1 MIGRRCKHFIF
12 SGLIFINIKM
22 ILSANTGF
30 TVSIYDVTSRSV
42 YLQWPKFPGAF
53 SYRAMATP
61 LNTVGHSSSAHFSD
75 VTLVGAL
82 APLAP
87 NTIHTVKVDAM
98 DNNGVIL
105 AEAQTMQL
113 TAPEIPT
120 IEQAYSK
127 LSNSITVEWA
137 SVAGASSYLLTAQD
151 GESFIETVV
160 TNSPGTVTG
169 LKAATLYKIT
179 IRSINTGGRSQ
190 PSPSKKAK
198 TVLAAP
204 ILTAS
209 SQSYDNIVVSWRA
222 VYMAVGFFVS
232 IMRSDGLGSM
242 LKENTTNNSLIF
254 SSLDPG
260 TLYTIK
266 AHAWDA
272 NGIPGDD
279 FTYNQRTRP
288 HAPGDVQVVFDSG
301 TLRAAVSFTLAEGAS
316 SYLIAA
322 HSGTSKVNC
331 STLSSS
337 CTIPSLECGVEYS
350 LSVVASNE
358 AGSST
363 PTEAVTFKTV
373 PCAPESIIIE
383 EDEPGYMAVSW
394 SDVDLG
400 DYYVVFVKS
409 DDGLEVHC
417 NTSHTQCHFQSD
429 CGFTY
434 FISVFAYNKAGQS
447 PLGDIFNYTTAPC
460 CPSDVNPVFISSD
473 TVQIVWSPVR
483 GAEMY
488 ETKAVDWTNE
498 LLCND
503 TATVCTL
510 SALQCNTQYNITVYS
525 FSEIRGSNTSCTS
538 KHVAT
543 APCSPEIISVSKDA
557 LSVISVHW
565 HANNDEAMY
574 TVTAKGEAGIWH
586 CTSSGNSCTI
596 HNLPCGSLFSV
607 STVASTEA
615 GHSLPSY
622 SVPLETAPCCPVD
635 LTVTQVTQSVTNI
648 SWSIGT
654 GAKTYI
660 TILESHQGRARC
672 HTLQN
677 YCLLGC
683 ITCGTNYSVSIK
695 AISETGLT
703 SDCIYKGFSSSACCP
718 SGVKLYRL
726 GNNGIRIYWRTSKGS
741 INYSTDL
748 YGSKGNFTCTPH
760 TDLTYCDI
768 TEIPCGDVYTVVVSP
783 VTDSE
788 GSKPAFCPKK
798 IYSGNDLWAF
808 GSNGK
813 RGQKLGLKIVEV
825 KKIKT
830 GDSLKQSTLGGCCT
844 ELLSHEISMPL
855 SSQFW

>member
-1 MIGRRCKHFIF
+1 MIATSCKHVLF
-12 SGLIFINIKM
+12 SGILLFSFKM
-22 ILSANTGF
+22 IISANTAF
-30 TVSIYDVTSRSV
+30 TVSIYDVTSRTI
-42 YLQWPKFPGAF
+42 YFRWPKFPGAF
-53 SYRAMATP
+53 SYRVMATP
-61 LNTVGHSSSAHFSD
+61 TNTVGHSSLASFND
-75 VTLVGAL
+75 VTLLGTL
-82 APLAP
+82 ASLAP
-87 NTIHTVKVDAM
+87 NTVHAVKVEAIDK
-98 DNNGVIL
+98 NGVIL

-113 TAPEIPT
+113 TAPEIPI

-137 SVAGASSYLLTAQD
+137 AVPGASSYLLTAQD
-151 GESFIETVV
+151 GESFIETIV

-169 LKAATLYKIT
+169 LRAATLYKIT
-179 IRSINTGGRSQ
+179 IRSINAGGRSL
-190 PSPSKKAK
+190 PSPSRKAK

-204 ILTAS
+204 VLVAHS
-209 SQSYDNIVVSWRA
+209 PSYDNIVVSWKA

-232 IMRSDGLGSM
+232 IMRSDGLGGM
-242 LKENTTNNSLIF
+242 LKENTTNSSLTF

-266 AHAWDA
+266 VHAWDS

-288 HAPGDVQVVFDSG
+288 QAPADVQVVFDSG
-301 TLRAAVSFTLAEGAS
+301 ALKATVSCMSSEGAS
-316 SYLIAA
+316 SYTIATF
-322 HSGTSKVNC
+322 SGTSKLNC
-331 STLSSS
+331 STTFTS
-337 CTIPSLECGVEYS
+337 CTISSLECGAEYS

-358 AGSST
+358 AGSSK
-363 PTEAVTFKTV
+363 PTETMTFKTV
-373 PCAPESIIIE
+373 PCAPESITIE
-383 EDEPGYMAVSW
+383 EDEPGNLAVSW
-394 SDVDLG
+394 SDTDLS

-417 NTSHTQCHFQSD
+417 NTSHTLCHFQSD

-460 CPSDVNPVFISSD
+460 CPSDFNPVFVSSD

-488 ETKAVDWTNE
+488 ETKAADWPNE

-525 FSEIRGSNTSCTS
+525 FSEIRGSNTSCAS

-557 LSVISVHW
+557 LSVISVNW
-565 HANNDEAMY
+565 HANNDEATY
-574 TVTAKGEAGIWH
+574 TVTAKGEAGKWQ
-586 CTSSGNSCTI
+586 CTSSGNSCAI
-596 HNLPCGSLFSV
+596 YNLPCGSLFSISV
-607 STVASTEA
+607 VASTDA

-622 SVPLETAPCCPVD
+622 SVPLETAPCCPTD
-635 LTVTQVTQSVTNI
+635 LAVTEVTQSVTNI
-648 SWSIGT
+648 SWSVGT

-660 TILESHQGRARC
+660 TILESHRGQARC

-683 ITCGTNYSVSIK
+683 ITCGTNYTVSVK
-695 AISETGLT
+695 AISETGLS
-703 SDCIYKGFSSSACCP
+703 SDCIYRGFSSSACCP

-726 GNNGIRIYWRTSKGS
+726 GNNGIRIYWRTSEGS
-741 INYSTDL
+741 ISYSTVL
-748 YGSKGNFTCTPH
+748 YGSKENFTCTPNIN
-760 TDLTYCDI
+760 LSYCDI

-783 VTDSE
+783 VTDHA
-788 GSKPAFCPKK
+788 GAKLAFCPKK
-798 IYSGNDLWAF
+798 IYSVTCS
-808 GSNGK
+808 GSSVGMVIY
-813 RGQKLGLKIVEV
+813 RGRRNAI
-825 KKIKT
+825 
-830 GDSLKQSTLGGCCT
+830 
-844 ELLSHEISMPL
+844 H
-855 SSQFW
+855 

>member
-1 MIGRRCKHFIF
+1 MIAGKCAYFIF
-12 SGLIFINIKM
+12 FGLILISFKM
-22 ILSANTGF
+22 IMSANTGF
-30 TVSIYDVTSRSV
+30 SVTIYDVSSRSV
-42 YLQWPKFPGAF
+42 YLQWPKFPGAS

-61 LNTVGHSSSAHFSD
+61 MNAVGHSVSIHFSD
-75 VTLVGAL
+75 VTVVGTL
-82 APLAP
+82 APLSP
-87 NTIHTVKVDAM
+87 NSVYNVRVDAI
-98 DNNGVIL
+98 DKNGITL

-113 TAPEIPT
+113 TAPEIPA

-137 SVAGASSYLLTAQD
+137 AVTGASSYLLTARD
-151 GESFIETVV
+151 GESFIETIV

-179 IRSINTGGRSQ
+179 IQSINAGGRSQ

-204 ILTAS
+204 IVMAS
-209 SQSYDNIVVSWRA
+209 SPSYNNIVVSWRV

-232 IMRSDGLGSM
+232 IMRSDGLGNM
-242 LKENTTNNSLIF
+242 LKENTTNTSLIF
-254 SSLDPG
+254 SNLDSG

-266 AHAWDA
+266 AHAWDV
-272 NGIPGDD
+272 NWIPGDD

-288 HAPGDVQVVFDSG
+288 QAPADVQLAFDSG
-301 TLRAAVSFTLAEGAS
+301 ALRATISCTPTEGAS
-316 SYLIAA
+316 SYIMAA
-322 HSGTSKVNC
+322 HSGTTKLNC
-331 STLSSS
+331 STTSSS
-337 CTIPSLECGVEYS
+337 CIIPSLDCGAQYS
-350 LSVVASNE
+350 LSVVARNE

-363 PTEAVTFKTV
+363 PTEPVSFKTI
-373 PCAPESIIIE
+373 PCAPESITIE
-383 EDEPGYMAVSW
+383 EDEPGNLAVSW
-394 SDVDLG
+394 SDVNLG

-417 NTSHTQCHFQSD
+417 NTSQTQCHFQSD

-460 CPSDVNPVFISSD
+460 CPSDFNPVFVSSD
-473 TVQIVWSPVR
+473 TIQIVWSPVR

-488 ETKAVDWTNE
+488 ETKAVDWTSE

-510 SALQCNTQYNITVYS
+510 SALQCNTQFNVTVYS
-525 FSEIRGSNTSCTS
+525 FSEIRGSNTSCAS

-543 APCSPEIISVSKDA
+543 APCSPEIINISKDA

-565 HANNDEAMY
+565 HANNDDATY
-574 TVTAKGEAGIWH
+574 TVTVKGEAGMWH

-596 HNLPCGSLFSV
+596 QNLPCGSLFSISV
-607 STVASTEA
+607 VASTEA

-622 SVPLETAPCCPVD
+622 SVPLETAPCCPAD
-635 LTVTQVTQSVTNI
+635 LTVTQITQSVTNI
-648 SWSIGT
+648 TWSIGT

-660 TILESHQGRARC
+660 AILESHKGQARC

-683 ITCGTNYSVSIK
+683 ITCGINYTVSVR
-695 AISETGLT
+695 AISETGLI
-703 SDCIYKGFSSSACCP
+703 SDCIIRGFPSSACCP

-726 GNNGIRIYWRTSKGS
+726 GNNGIRIYWRASDRS
-741 INYSTDL
+741 INYCTDL
-748 YGSKGNFTCTPH
+748 YGSKGNFTCTPNAA
-760 TDLTYCDI
+760 LNYCDV

-783 VTDSE
+783 VTDK
-788 GSKPAFCPKK
+788 GTKLTFCPKK
-798 IYSGNDLWAF
+798 IYSVTCS
-808 GSNGK
+808 GSSVGMVIYRGK
-813 RGQKLGLKIVEV
+813 RSAEHHQVLQEKA
-825 KKIKT
+825 
-830 GDSLKQSTLGGCCT
+830 D
-844 ELLSHEISMPL
+844 
-855 SSQFW
+855 